1 MTAELLRDLIDIPD
15 RVHAGDFVL
24 TLNKGVTQE
33 STVRDYVATPQ
44 LARCFDEALGLIQS
58 SVEGRA
64 SRAAY
69 LDGSFGS
76 GKSHFMAMLHAI
88 LRGDPEARGKA
99 GLVDVV
105 ARHDKWLA
113 GRKFLLVPYHMIEA
127 ASLES
132 AILGGYVDHV
142 RKLMPSAP
150 LPAVYRDEGLL
161 ADARDLRAQLGDEK
175 FIAGLP
181 GDADDEWG
189 EAPWSAASLDA
200 ALAAPPGDSE
210 RRRLVGDL
218 LAGHFTR
225 YARAVSGT
233 AESFIELDKGLAEI
247 SRHARDVLG
256 CDAVVLL
263 LDELVLW
270 LSSYIGD
277 PTRIK
282 TEAQKV
288 SKLVESAEH
297 ERPAPII
304 SFVPRQRDLRDLV
317 GRDTAGATTAS
328 LFDTLKYWDG
338 RFDKI
343 RLEDSN
349 LPVVVEAR
357 LLRPKDAAAKAVID
371 AAFEQTERSRSEVWD
386 ALLDAQGGAA
396 SRADFRG
403 TYPFSPAF
411 LHAMVDVSGALQRQ
425 RTALRLMQQ
434 LLVDYRDTLPVGQ
447 LMPLGAIFDAL
458 TAGGDR
464 PFSDKLR
471 DEFDQAR
478 RFHQR
483 VRDYLLRRHG
493 LTEEQAAVLPSQHAF
508 RADDLIVKTLLL
520 SALVPNVPA
529 LRALTASRLA
539 ALNHGSIAVMI
550 PGQDRVAVARTLREL
565 SGEFGEI
572 RVSGADD
579 PSVEIALIGVDTS
592 EILRKVINVDD
603 DAARRRLIKGLLWE
617 EFGVT
622 DKGEFITTCP
632 VTWRGTDRVAELVFG
647 NVRHPDLADSQF
659 EPEVPSAIRVVID
672 YPFDEGNHYPSDDR
686 HRVQSLQERLNRP
699 LALVL
704 LPSFLSRDRL
714 TDLGDLVRICYVL
727 ERRDRLEELTPYLA
741 ADDRHHARAQ
751 LEARKAALTSKLRDA
766 LQRAYGLLS
775 PDDADLGAAA
785 EDHIMALDPGLE
797 IRPPVGLR
805 LGEALPRI
813 CGQLLD
819 HAYPRHPDFDRQ
831 ARQQVLRKTEL
842 SAVLAAVERAAQDK
856 VGRLEVP
863 ATDLPVLRRIANPLN
878 IATVGEVLV
887 LRDDW
892 KLLIERRAAGT
903 GPTAELKIGDIRR
916 WIAEEQPGLPAL
928 VSDLLVA
935 CFAVQSDRAW
945 FRAGQPVPPPEIGR
959 ITPDMMLRPQE
970 LPSEGEFGL
979 AGERAG
985 SVFGLGSQP
994 VRSARAVQALAA
1006 ELRSRAGS
1014 LLPAAESLVSEL
1026 ERHAATLGLADDS
1039 PRLVTARTAAELLN
1053 RLTGLADPT
1062 ALLRALAA
1070 SDLPREGAVY
1080 DASLAG
1086 AGELT
1091 ASMGRVRW
1099 QILDQLATV
1108 AGGGAGPKAEV
1119 AASVSDQLSSA
1130 ARHDEHQVKLRGALD
1145 QAERAAIDLLIQV
1158 PPPAGP
1164 PGPVPAGIR
1173 PPGGPPPPPPGESD
1187 PGAFARR
1194 VRASEV
1200 AAVAAKLRETADK
1213 NPGASFDVSWRIVAE

>member
-1 MTAELLRDLIDIPD
+1 MTAELLRDLIDIPE

-44 LARCFDEALGLIQS
+44 LARCFDDALGLIQS
-58 SVEGRA
+58 AVEGRA

-76 GKSHFMAMLHAI
+76 GKSHFMAILHAI
-88 LRGDPEARGKA
+88 LRGDPEARGKT

-105 ARHDKWLA
+105 AKHDKWLA

-127 ASLES
+127 TSLES

-142 RKLMPSAP
+142 RKLMPGAP
-150 LPAVYRDEGLL
+150 LPVVYRDEGLL
-161 ADARDLRAQLGDEK
+161 ADARDLRVSLGDER

-181 GDADDEWG
+181 GDPDDEWG

-225 YARAVSGT
+225 YAQAVSGT
-233 AESFIELDKGLAEI
+233 TDSFIELDKGLAEI
-247 SRHARDVLG
+247 SRHARNVLG

-357 LLRPKDAAAKAVID
+357 LLRPKNAEAKAAID
-371 AAFEQTERSRSEVWD
+371 AAFEQTERSRPEVWD

-458 TAGGDR
+458 AAGGDR

-471 DEFDQAR
+471 DEFDQAK
-478 RFHQR
+478 RFYQR
-483 VRDYLLRRHG
+483 VREYLLRRHG
-493 LTEEQAAVLPSQHAF
+493 LTEEQAAVLPSRHAF

-529 LRALTASRLA
+529 LRAMTASRLA

-550 PGQDRVAVARTLREL
+550 PGQDRAAVARTLREL

-579 PSVEIALIGVDTS
+579 PSVEIALIGVDTG

-622 DKGEFITTCP
+622 DKGEFVTTCP
-632 VTWRGTDRVAELVFG
+632 VIWRGTDRVAELVFG
-647 NVRHPDLADSQF
+647 NVRDPELADSQF

-686 HRVQSLQERLNRP
+686 HRVQTLQGRLNRP
-699 LALVL
+699 LTLAW

-714 TDLGDLVRICYVL
+714 TDLGDLVRISL
-727 ERRDRLEELTPYLA
+727 RAGA
-741 ADDRHHARAQ
+741 AGPAGRA
-751 LEARKAALTSKLRDA
+751 DA
-766 LQRAYGLLS
+766 LPGRRRPASCPRTAGGQEGRADEQAAGR
-775 PDDADLGAAA
+775 AAA
-785 EDHIMALDPGLE
+785 
-797 IRPPVGLR
+797 
-805 LGEALPRI
+805 RI
-813 CGQLLD
+813 
-819 HAYPRHPDFDRQ
+819 
-831 ARQQVLRKTEL
+831 
-842 SAVLAAVERAAQDK
+842 RAAQPRRRGPRRS
-856 VGRLEVP
+856 GR
-863 ATDLPVLRRIANPLN
+863 
-878 IATVGEVLV
+878 
-887 LRDDW
+887 
-892 KLLIERRAAGT
+892 
-903 GPTAELKIGDIRR
+903 
-916 WIAEEQPGLPAL
+916 
-928 VSDLLVA
+928 
-935 CFAVQSDRAW
+935 
-945 FRAGQPVPPPEIGR
+945 
-959 ITPDMMLRPQE
+959 
-970 LPSEGEFGL
+970 
-979 AGERAG
+979 G
-985 SVFGLGSQP
+985 S
-994 VRSARAVQALAA
+994 
-1006 ELRSRAGS
+1006 
-1014 LLPAAESLVSEL
+1014 
-1026 ERHAATLGLADDS
+1026 HH
-1039 PRLVTARTAAELLN
+1039 
-1053 RLTGLADPT
+1053 
-1062 ALLRALAA
+1062 
-1070 SDLPREGAVY
+1070 
-1080 DASLAG
+1080 
-1086 AGELT
+1086 
-1091 ASMGRVRW
+1091 
-1099 QILDQLATV
+1099 
-1108 AGGGAGPKAEV
+1108 GAGPGAGHQ
-1119 AASVSDQLSSA
+1119 AACRAA
-1130 ARHDEHQVKLRGALD
+1130 ARRGTAADLR
-1145 QAERAAIDLLIQV
+1145 
-1158 PPPAGP
+1158 PAT
-1164 PGPVPAGIR
+1164 R
-1173 PPGGPPPPPPGESD
+1173 PRLP
-1187 PGAFARR
+1187 
-1194 VRASEV
+1194 
-1200 AAVAAKLRETADK
+1200 
-1213 NPGASFDVSWRIVAE
+1213 